1 MQGGGNKA
9 LKDTPNC
16 MTRPFCIHQSNAHM
30 PRREPNKTERLSV
43 WACNAMQCDAMR
55 CEPLCASHVEDKTSN
70 RWVGKACSIT
80 MPHMMYIR
88 RYMSSDQPAIPTAAH
103 ALTHTVVARPWFGCM
118 PPTQSA
124 IRWTAIDAMHPPLA
138 FVRAGHTSDRCTYVL
153 AGGILS
159 F

>member
-1 MQGGGNKA
+1 
-9 LKDTPNC
+9 
-16 MTRPFCIHQSNAHM
+16 MTRHDPFASINQTHICHGESQTKPKGYPSG
-30 PRREPNKTERLSV
+30 P
-43 WACNAMQCDAMR
+43 AMQCNAMR